1 MKYYFNTFENN
12 IKLFG
17 YMFSNLQ
24 FRRRSKTDPV
34 ITHDVKVP
42 ISYMGKERMYYL
54 INNTQVDLNS
64 PKIDAVYPKMG
75 YSLTDMFPDWERMTN
90 AYQTISEEYGQLGEV
105 EVELNKIP
113 YTFKFDLSIAVV
125 HQSDLYQ
132 ILEQIFTTFRPSY
145 TLKANLNPLLG
156 ETKSD
161 VTILLN
167 NAVFRDFNEE
177 APFSENPEK
186 PIVYS
191 LEFTQKSWLWTPN
204 EDDGSGGPGGFEKQI
219 REIEAG
225 IFVQKEPLT
234 EEQIKSDSSYTIHI
248 PEHIESSNNTVITEE
263 GIDDRI

>member
-1 MKYYFNTFENN
+1 MKYYFKTFENN

-17 YMFSNLQ
+17 HLFSNIE
-24 FRRRSKTDPV
+24 FRRRSSTDPV
-34 ITHDVKVP
+34 ITQDVKVP

-75 YSLTDMFPDWERMTN
+75 YSLVDMFPDWERMTN

-113 YTFKFDLSIAVV
+113 YTFKFNLTIAVV

-156 ETKSD
+156 ENKSD

-177 APFSENPEK
+177 APFSDNPEK
-186 PIVYS
+186 PIVYA

-204 EDDGSGGPGGFEKQI
+204 EDDGSGGPGGFGKAI

-248 PEHIESSNNTVITEE
+248 PEHIESTNIDITEE
-263 GIDDRI
+263 GTDD